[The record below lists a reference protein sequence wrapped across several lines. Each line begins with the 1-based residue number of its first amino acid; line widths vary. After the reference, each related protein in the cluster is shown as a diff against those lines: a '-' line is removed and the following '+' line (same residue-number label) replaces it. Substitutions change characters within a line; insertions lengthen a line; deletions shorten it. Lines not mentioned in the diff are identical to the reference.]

1 MYTCMCS
8 FQYMQSLAYVHPTS
22 PFNHVL
28 KPNAPQKI
36 MIKVVKHPITITRYF
51 EGKPL
56 HPTSP

>member
-1 MYTCMCS
+1 
-8 FQYMQSLAYVHPTS
+8 MQSLAYVHPTS

-28 KPNAPQKI
+28 KPNTPQKI